1 MHLFIY
7 FATAA
12 RNNEAFSR
20 SRPARSP
27 AALLLF
33 SMKLRGRTPR
43 PPRPQPARSAA
54 RPPCRRPPGHRVP
67 PAPRALFFGVL
78 REGRVRT
85 GPAGAVRVGA
95 EAWARA
101 WLSVRAGAG
110 AGGGAGGGASWAR
123 LPTPAL
129 RSARPCDPELRLL
142 APAESG
148 PGPRRA
154 GTAAVAAW
162 SVRAG
167 TCARPRERARRAPS
181 VWRRRRRRGE
191 AEVLVYQH

>member
-1 MHLFIY
+1 MH
-7 FATAA
+7 
-12 RNNEAFSR
+12 
-20 SRPARSP
+20 
-27 AALLLF
+27 
-33 SMKLRGRTPR
+33 
-43 PPRPQPARSAA
+43 
-54 RPPCRRPPGHRVP
+54 
-67 PAPRALFFGVL
+67 
-78 REGRVRT
+78 T
-85 GPAGAVRVGA
+85 GLAGAVRVGA

-101 WLSVRAGAG
+101 WLSVRAEAS
-110 AGGGAGGGASWAR
+110 AGGGAGGGASLAR

-129 RSARPCDPELRLL
+129 RSARLCDPELRLL

-181 VWRRRRRRGE
+181 VWRRRRRGE
-191 AEVLVYQH
+191 AEALVYQH